1 MKNVDKN
8 AIEEN
13 RKLSAILK
21 NENVEVVEQFFGGRL
36 VYSQPVFVI
45 VIRTTGLT
53 VEVNGETEVTLK
65 GEYFLELS
73 TDDDGDWFI
82 YISNGFDDETLD
94 GGESIG
100 TLTDVKIG
108 REKVGFYGY

>member
-21 NENVEVVEQFFGGRL
+21 EEGVEVVEQFFGGKL
-36 VYSQPVFVI
+36 AYSVPTFVI
-45 VIRTTGLT
+45 VIRTNGLK
-53 VEVNGETEVTLK
+53 VEIDGITEVTLK
-65 GEYFLELS
+65 GEYFLEIS
-73 TDDDGDWFI
+73 VDEDGDWFI
-82 YISNGFDDETLD
+82 NISNGFDENLD
-94 GGESIG
+94 GGEFIG